1 MPWYLSYSNDSKEIE
16 DSYPDYII
24 ASGQNT
30 VSACLHLSK
39 VAKNSF
45 SGIKKKTINNSMGEE
60 RQDVYIQY
68 SLCWISKYTFYQ
80 LQSSHF
86 TKI

>member
-1 MPWYLSYSNDSKEIE
+1 MPWYLSYSNDSKETE

-45 SGIKKKTINNSMGEE
+45 SGIKKKK
-60 RQDVYIQY
+60 RQ
-68 SLCWISKYTFYQ
+68 
-80 LQSSHF
+80 
-86 TKI
+86 